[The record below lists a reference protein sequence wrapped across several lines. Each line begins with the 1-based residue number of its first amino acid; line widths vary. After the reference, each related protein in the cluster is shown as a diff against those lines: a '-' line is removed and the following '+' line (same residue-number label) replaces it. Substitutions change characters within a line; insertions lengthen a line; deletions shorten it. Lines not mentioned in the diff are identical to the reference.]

1 MPTWI
6 IDPAGAGDYTSIQAA
21 IDAIPPTLTESY
33 TLRLR
38 STTEFVVSSNV
49 NIAQRT
55 MNGNWI
61 VIEPH
66 PGFGFADHPNAATN
80 ALRYNPSNGIAIRN
94 TNEYQSAIF
103 IDTDNVELRGLQ
115 LNNNVGH
122 PVVNHLQRAG
132 LRNLRV
138 INCILENSSTAN
150 NARPL
155 ATSHAI
161 VENTVLV
168 HRSNSTGVVGHLTG
182 PSSTFSNCVIVNTA
196 GTTQAA
202 FERGFGSNQYTLRN
216 CAIFGYGSIAP
227 GGIATGSHNATN
239 LASVGFGTNNL
250 TNLNAADQ
258 FENVNFNSQDWRT
271 RSGAALLGAGSALG
285 TTTDIIGRTRP
296 APPAIGVWDFPAGE
310 SGGTPRVIGCII
322 VS

>member
-6 IDPAGAGDYTSIQAA
+6 VDPTGSGDYTSIQAA
-21 IDAIPPTLTESY
+21 IDAIPTTLTESY

-38 STTEFVVSSNV
+38 STTEFVVSSHV
-49 NIAQRT
+49 NITERT

-94 TNEYQSAIF
+94 THGYQHTISIN
-103 IDTDNVELRGLQ
+103 TDNVELRGLQ
-115 LNNNVGH
+115 VRNDFDRDA
-122 PVVNHLQRAG
+122 VNHLQRTS
-132 LRNLRV
+132 LRNLKI

-150 NARPL
+150 NARTL
-155 ATSHAI
+155 ETSHAI

-168 HRSNSTGVVGHLTG
+168 HRSNSIGVIGHLTG

-196 GTTQAA
+196 GTTQQA
-202 FERGFGSNQYTLRN
+202 FARGFGSNQYTLRN

-227 GGIATGSHNATN
+227 SGIATGSHNATD

-250 TNLNAADQ
+250 TNLSAADQ

-271 RSGAALLGAGSALG
+271 RSGAALLGAGSTLG

-296 APPAIGVWDFPAGE
+296 TPPAIGAWDVSAGQ
-310 SGGTPRVIGCII
+310 SGGTSRVIGSII
-322 VS
+322 VG